1 MARNFRRPRPSHPI
15 AEMNVTNLI
24 DLGFT
29 LLIIFM
35 IATPLIN
42 QEQTIPVTLPAESRS
57 PQQKADKSTHFVAIS
72 VDAKGNTYLEERPIP
87 IGIAEL
93 RSRLRLY
100 AAEGKPPVIRIH
112 DDHAPPEWPQTP
124 EPERADQS
132 PRQRARRPQRKPQR
146 CRRRCGQG
154 RRRHRRERSRAN
166 GPEGSPGPSHH
177 FRQAPASH
185 RSE

>member
-100 AAEGKPPVIRIH
+100 AAEGKPPVIRIRG
-112 DDHAPPEWPQTP
+112 D
-124 EPERADQS
+124 
-132 PRQRARRPQRKPQR
+132 ARVPYEKIIQLMDELKK
-146 CRRRCGQG
+146 
-154 RRRHRRERSRAN
+154 AN
-166 GPEGSPGPSHH
+166 LLKFTFDTLPL
-177 FRQAPASH
+177 AK
-185 RSE
+185 